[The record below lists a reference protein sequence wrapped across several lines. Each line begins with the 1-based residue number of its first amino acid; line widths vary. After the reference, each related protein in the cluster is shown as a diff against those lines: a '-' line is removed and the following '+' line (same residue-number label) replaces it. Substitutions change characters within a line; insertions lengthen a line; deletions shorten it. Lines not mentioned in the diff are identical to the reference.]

1 MEKVCPEKG
10 KTIAGGSI
18 VVTASG
24 KLSHMSDG
32 EELTESGR
40 IDSQCRPNRLLR

>member
-1 MEKVCPEKG
+1 MWFQLIASVFLAIKYAPAAMEKVCPEEG

-24 KLSHMSDG
+24 EIVGASS
-32 EELTESGR
+32 S
-40 IDSQCRPNRLLR
+40 

>member
-24 KLSHMSDG
+24 KLILHFTPGS
-32 EELTESGR
+32 
-40 IDSQCRPNRLLR
+40 

>member
-1 MEKVCPEKG
+1 MAIKYAPAAMEKLCPEKG

-24 KLSHMSDG
+24 KMLVHF
-32 EELTESGR
+32 R
-40 IDSQCRPNRLLR
+40 RR

>member
-24 KLSHMSDG
+24 KLVVHLFPQKTD
-32 EELTESGR
+32 EKW
-40 IDSQCRPNRLLR
+40 PA

>member
-1 MEKVCPEKG
+1 MEKLCPEKG

-24 KLSHMSDG
+24 NVSALG
-32 EELTESGR
+32 
-40 IDSQCRPNRLLR
+40 IV